1 MCQWKFLVLTYS
13 AKVSASSVVRAG
25 GRSFTASALKP
36 EGVSRAGVLRSVAIV
51 DSSACYGR
59 LRMRTSDPSYRRE
72 SPQTSFA
79 SRVICALKSFDT
91 GQFFSASPASRAKD
105 SASILGTFARSV
117 RADLLILKPCPSG
130 SSVTA
135 ASVASSVGEN
145 PAPSS
150 WKASA
155 MVKHPACAAAISS
168 SGFVPFSLSKRV
180 LNEYGV
186 AARTPESLDSSPLP
200 VRPAPRQSALALR
213 IMGPPPLPERHPTT
227 RRVSSYLPV
236 G

>member
-36 EGVSRAGVLRSVAIV
+36 EGVSSAGVLRSVAIV
-51 DSSACYGR
+51 DSSAHCSRYRCG
-59 LRMRTSDPSYRRE
+59 SHQSYRRARH
-72 SPQTSFA
+72 QTSFA
-79 SRVICALKSFDT
+79 SRMISALNSFDT
-91 GQFFSASPASRAKD
+91 GQFFSASPASRAKA
-105 SASILGTFARSV
+105 SASILGTLARRV

-130 SSVTA
+130 SSVIA
-135 ASVASSVGEN
+135 ASVASSVGVN
-145 PAPSS
+145 PARSS

-155 MVKHPACAAAISS
+155 MVKHPAWAAAISS
-168 SGFVPFSLSKRV
+168 SGFVPFSFSKRV